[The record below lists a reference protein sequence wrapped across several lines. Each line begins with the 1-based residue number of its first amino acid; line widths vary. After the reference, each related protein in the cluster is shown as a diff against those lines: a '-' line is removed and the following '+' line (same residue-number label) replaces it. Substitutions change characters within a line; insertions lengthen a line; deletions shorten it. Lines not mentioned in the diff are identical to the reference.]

1 MNRQVL
7 FVLAIV
13 GLLLG
18 ATAIAS
24 AASAPQAAPPRLEE
38 FHGGTLAEDTAF
50 PVSESPYVISENI
63 VVPSGVTL
71 TIEYQDFLCH
81 LPLVLRDHPAP
92 PPLYHL
98 HASPD
103 DLAWLEEDP
112 YQDETIPATF
122 DYGRAWPVDVRYR
135 GDVSRLMPKKCW
147 KLFFPGSDLFQGQEE
162 LNLNADYPDQTLLR
176 SDVSYDLLE
185 RAGVPTPRAGYARLL
200 VNGGYY
206 LFSQVEQIDE
216 RFLHRLGIEIHGNLY
231 KPFYGGL
238 HALDHIEDPE
248 VRDWWYSYRYPKKT
262 NRQSRHEDVVAFIK
276 LINYTPDE
284 QFAGAIAE
292 VLDVNGWL
300 DWYAANILLGNFEMM
315 EKNYYLYH
323 DLSTDR
329 WLILPWDVDLTLGHN
344 AGAGGGGYGHLLDE
358 EISWDNPIDSGT
370 QESKKV
376 DGKWN
381 VLIDRMMGVPE
392 FRAFHCRRLREMMA
406 GPFSPAEM
414 SPHIDAAFAYIR
426 PWAEADPHRWQPEGF
441 RFSDGPEEL
450 ETYVTNRI
458 QFIEDQMPGFCPAW
472 QVPLAINELMPN
484 NGSTIA
490 DEAGETDAWLE
501 IYNGSGTLSWD
512 LGGMYLSDDPNDP
525 SKWRIPD
532 GTRIPPGGTLLVWAD
547 GEEEEGPLH
556 ASFGLSASGGQ
567 IGLFDRGVFSNAGIS
582 AITYPP
588 QATDVSYGCVPDGGE
603 TWQSLPAP
611 TPGWRNQG
619 RPPTIGGTAR
629 TPASPASV
637 DSVTVLALISD
648 DRATLTATLRYR
660 AFAPGTSPPPYGKIA
675 MLDDGAHGDGGS
687 GDGIYGA
694 MIPAQDDGTW
704 VEYYLEAAD
713 EVGMVTVD
721 RPGWPQGDY
730 RYVVGWQ
737 RPPVTINELMA
748 LNTRTLSDESG
759 DTDDWIE
766 LYNAGAVD
774 VDLGGMYLG
783 DSVGN
788 STQYTLPVGTVVP
801 AGGTLILWADG
812 DTGDGANHLDFKLS
826 GAGEYVGLFDSL
838 ARYNAPI
845 DAVYFGPQEPDVSW
859 GRFPDGGGEWHAMDT
874 PTPGTPNRLS
884 PPRFLAVARTPTW
897 PGAGEGVTV
906 TAAITA
912 GSPIVA
918 ATVWVDAGG
927 GFQAMPMTAVGG
939 SGTSWQ
945 LVLPPQA
952 AGVLVRYYLEAIDSL
967 SQRTLDPAAAPAAT
981 HRYLAGYAPPAVRIN
996 EFLADNAS
1004 VNLDE
1009 AGEYDDWVELYN
1021 GSAVTV
1027 ALDGLYLS
1035 DDLAQPTRWPFPA
1048 GTAIPPGGYLLV
1060 WCDGDTG
1067 QGPLHAS
1074 FRLDRDGEEI
1084 GLVDSDAH
1092 GHVPLDTVV
1101 FGPQQEDVS
1110 YGRRPDGADG
1120 WEPLDSP
1127 TPGGRNG

>member
-1 MNRQVL
+1 V
-7 FVLAIV
+7 
-13 GLLLG
+13 
-18 ATAIAS
+18 
-24 AASAPQAAPPRLEE
+24 
-38 FHGGTLAEDTAF
+38 
-50 PVSESPYVISENI
+50 
-63 VVPSGVTL
+63 
-71 TIEYQDFLCH
+71 
-81 LPLVLRDHPAP
+81 
-92 PPLYHL
+92 
-98 HASPD
+98 
-103 DLAWLEEDP
+103 
-112 YQDETIPATF
+112 
-122 DYGRAWPVDVRYR
+122 
-135 GDVSRLMPKKCW
+135 
-147 KLFFPGSDLFQGQEE
+147 
-162 LNLNADYPDQTLLR
+162 
-176 SDVSYDLLE
+176 
-185 RAGVPTPRAGYARLL
+185 
-200 VNGGYY
+200 
-206 LFSQVEQIDE
+206 
-216 RFLHRLGIEIHGNLY
+216 
-231 KPFYGGL
+231 
-238 HALDHIEDPE
+238 LDHIEDPE

-262 NRQSRHEDVVAFIK
+262 NRQSGHEDVVAFIE

-284 QFAGAIAE
+284 QFPEAIAE

-323 DLSTDR
+323 DLSTGR

-406 GPFSPAEM
+406 SPFSPAEM
-414 SPHIDAAFAYIR
+414 SPRIDAAFAYIR

-441 RFSDGPEEL
+441 QFSEGPDEL

-458 QFIEDQMPGFCPAW
+458 QFIEGQMAGFCPAE
-472 QVPLAINELMPN
+472 QVPLAINELMPD
-484 NGSTIA
+484 NGSTIT

-501 IYNGSGTLSWD
+501 LHNGSGTLSWD

-525 SKWRIPD
+525 TRWRIPD
-532 GTRIPPGGTLLVWAD
+532 DTRIPPGGTLLVWAD
-547 GEEEEGPLH
+547 GEEGEGPLH

-567 IGLFDRGVFSNAGIS
+567 IGLFDRDVFGNASIS

-588 QATDVSYGCVPDGGE
+588 QATDVSYGRVPDGGE
-603 TWQSLPAP
+603 MWQFLPAP
-611 TPGWRNQG
+611 TPGWSNRG

-629 TPASPASV
+629 TPSSPASV

-648 DRATLTATLRYR
+648 DGATLTATLRYR
-660 AFAPGTSPPPYGKIA
+660 AFAPGVPPPPYGQTP
-675 MLDDGAHGDGGS
+675 MLDDGAHGDGGP

-694 MIPAQDDGTW
+694 TIPPQGDGTW
-704 VEYYLEAAD
+704 VEYHLEATD
-713 EVGMVTVD
+713 EAGMMTMD

-737 RPPVTINELMA
+737 RPPITINELMA

-766 LYNAGAVD
+766 LYNAGTAD

-788 STQYTLPVGTVVP
+788 STQYTLPFGTMVP

-812 DTGDGANHLDFKLS
+812 DTGDGADHLDFKLS
-826 GAGEYVGLFDSL
+826 GAGEYVGLFDSM

-859 GRFPDGGGEWHAMDT
+859 GRFPDGGSEWHAMDT
-874 PTPGTPNRLS
+874 PTPGDPNRLS
-884 PPRFLAVARTPTW
+884 PPRFLEVTRTPNW
-897 PGAGEGVTV
+897 PGAGEGATV
-906 TAAITA
+906 TATITA

-927 GFQAMPMTAVGG
+927 GFQAMPMAAANG

-952 AGVLVRYYLEAIDSL
+952 EGVLVRYYLEAVDSL
-967 SQRTLDPAAAPAAT
+967 GQRTVDPAAAPAAT
-981 HRYLAGYAPPAVRIN
+981 RRYLVGYAPPAVRIN

-1004 VNLDE
+1004 VNRDE

-1021 GSAVTV
+1021 GGAVTV
-1027 ALDGLYLS
+1027 ALDGLYLT
-1035 DDLAQPTRWPFPA
+1035 DDLAEPTRWPFPA
-1048 GTAIPPGGYLLV
+1048 GTTIPPGGH
-1060 WCDGDTG
+1060 WTG
-1067 QGPLHAS
+1067 AAARQLSARPG
-1074 FRLDRDGEEI
+1074 RGRDWP
-1084 GLVDSDAH
+1084 V
-1092 GHVPLDTVV
+1092 
-1101 FGPQQEDVS
+1101 
-1110 YGRRPDGADG
+1110 R
-1120 WEPLDSP
+1120 
-1127 TPGGRNG
+1127 